1 MQPAEV
7 RLLESDEAIA
17 ESTERELTYWLL
29 RHGLIDDNE
38 SALVEGFCARLL
50 SKGVPIRRAAFG
62 TGLLHPVFEA
72 RGYVWQRG
80 RPLQREDYSREA
92 MAGAA
97 EDWEKSPFHRLLI
110 GDESVVR
117 HEIVHELRRR
127 LDGGYLRGEFP
138 LLDRLQD
145 EGMTDYLAL
154 AIRFGAEAADPELQ
168 HGLLCSWQTDR
179 PGGFTEQQVEL
190 LRRLAPAL
198 GLAYKALNGAE
209 TARTLMTTYL
219 GADAGRRVLAGAI
232 ERGKAETVAAVIWY
246 SDLQGFTRIADTTPR
261 EQLLDLLNDYA
272 DAVVNAVHRHGG
284 QVLKF
289 IGDGILAMFPI
300 DGTADA
306 CAKALDAAIW
316 LRRKLDRLNARR
328 AAEGLPV
335 TGVYLGLHV
344 GEVLYGNIGSRERL
358 DFTVVGPAVN
368 EVARIEAMCRSL
380 DQWLI
385 VSAAFAAASGPAL
398 EHLVSLG
405 RYALRGVRRPEELF
419 TIDPSLLT
427 AEADGQPASPAL

>member
-1 MQPAEV
+1 MQRAEV
-7 RLLESDEAIA
+7 RLLESDAAIA
-17 ESTERELTYWLL
+17 QSTERELTYWLL

-38 SALVEGFCARLL
+38 PALVEGFCARLL
-50 SKGVPIRRAAFG
+50 SKGIPIRRAAFG
-62 TGLLHPVFEA
+62 TDLLHPIFEA

-80 RPLQREDYSREA
+80 RPLEREDYSREA
-92 MAGAA
+92 MAGDSAA
-97 EDWEKSPFHRLLI
+97 WERSPFHRLLV
-110 GDESVVR
+110 GDETVVR
-117 HEIVHELRRR
+117 QEFVRELPRR
-127 LDGGYLRGEFP
+127 LDGGYVRGEFP
-138 LLDRLQD
+138 LLDRFQD

-154 AIRFGAEAADPELQ
+154 AVRFGAELSPEYE

-179 PGGFTEQQVEL
+179 PGGFTEQQIEL

-198 GLAYKALNGAE
+198 GLAYKALNSIE
-209 TARTLMTTYL
+209 TGRTLMTTYL

-232 ERGKAETVAAVIWY
+232 ERGTAETVNAVIWY
-246 SDLQGFTRIADTTPR
+246 SDLQGFTRIADSTPR
-261 EQLLDLLNDYA
+261 EQLLGLLNDYA
-272 DAVVNAVHRHGG
+272 DAVVTAVHKHGG

-289 IGDGILAMFPI
+289 IGDGILGMFPI

-335 TGVYLGLHV
+335 TGVHLGLHV

-385 VSAAFAAASGPAL
+385 VSAAFADASGPAL

-405 RYALRGVRRPEELF
+405 RYALRGVRKPEELF
-419 TIDPSLLT
+419 TLDPALF
-427 AEADGQPASPAL
+427 AAGADGQDAAPAL

>member
-1 MQPAEV
+1 MQLAEV
-7 RLLESDEAIA
+7 RLVESDEAIA

-38 SALVEGFCARLL
+38 SALVEEFCARLL
-50 SKGVPIRRAAFG
+50 STGVPIRRAAFG
-62 TGLLHPVFEA
+62 TDLLHPVFEA

-92 MAGAA
+92 MAGGSEEWAR
-97 EDWEKSPFHRLLI
+97 SPFHRLLV
-110 GDESVVR
+110 GDATVVR
-117 HEIVHELRRR
+117 HEIVRELRRR
-127 LDGGYLRGEFP
+127 LDGSYQRGEFP
-138 LLDRLQD
+138 LLDRFQD
-145 EGMTDYLAL
+145 EGLTDYLAL
-154 AIRFGAEAADPELQ
+154 AVRYGPEVAPEQ
-168 HGLLCSWQTDR
+168 QDGLLCSWQTDR
-179 PGGFTEQQVEL
+179 PGGFTERQVEL
-190 LRRLAPAL
+190 LRRLAPAF
-198 GLAYKALNGAE
+198 GLAYKALNSQE
-209 TARTLMTTYL
+209 TGRTLMTTYL

-232 ERGKAETVAAVIWY
+232 ERGKAETVNAVIWY

-261 EQLLDLLNDYA
+261 EQLLGLLNDYA
-272 DAVVNAVHRHGG
+272 DAVVTAVHKHGG

-300 DGTADA
+300 DGTDDA
-306 CAKALDAAIW
+306 CAKALAAAVW

-328 AAEGLPV
+328 GAAGLPV

-398 EHLVSLG
+398 AHLVSLG
-405 RYALRGVRRPEELF
+405 RYALRGVRKPEELF
-419 TIDPSLLT
+419 TIDPALL
-427 AEADGQPASPAL
+427 APEPDGQGAAPAL